1 VQQHF
6 HTKTKEEFMAESNMA
21 LYTAVY
27 ESVSPALEDLGAIE
41 ELHDDS
47 MIGKYDAA
55 VIDLK
60 EGKPHI
66 VKRVDRPHIR
76 VIPEMFGGGAL
87 PRKDLKEAA
96 QDLTGYEAG
105 LVVVGE
111 PTLEKAFDKAVTHAT
126 KVVKHSLDATAGE
139 IEDELKEANKETS

>member
-1 VQQHF
+1 
-6 HTKTKEEFMAESNMA
+6 MAESNMA

-41 ELHDDS
+41 ELHEDS

-55 VIDLK
+55 VIDQE

-66 VKRVDRPHIR
+66 VKRMDRPHIR

-87 PRKDLKEAA
+87 PRKELKEAA
-96 QDLTGYEAG
+96 QELTSNEAG
-105 LVVVGE
+105 LVVIGE
-111 PTLEKAFDKAVTHAT
+111 PTIDKAFDKAVTHAA
-126 KVVKHSLDATAGE
+126 KVVKRSLAASADE
-139 IEDELKEANKETS
+139 IEDELKGAFKETS